1 MSRSLSLYINI
12 YQSIYSW
19 FRAGS
24 WTWTKLSGARNW
36 KFIRRMYMWKD
47 QPVTHTHTDREQH
60 HTHTLYT
67 YTLYVITHTHS
78 LYTSTYLVQ
87 YICFV
92 TFGQLDVDET
102 ERRARLRIDA
112 EGVMYI
118 LSLYMYINIYIYIY
132 MYLCILYL
140 SIQLYFVS
148 VGQLDV
154 NETERRASLEIHTE
168 GVIDIWSHT
177 HTHSLSL

>member
-118 LSLYMYINIYIYIY
+118 LSLYMYINIYIY